1 MSVRQRRWKDAQGRA
16 QSAWVVDV
24 EFTHADG
31 RVERVQKTAPVN
43 SRRGAEQYERD
54 LRTALLNGTYGKAS
68 EVPTVADMSVA
79 LLEHT
84 RLRRKYST
92 GVFYGLMLEKHIVP
106 ALGNLR
112 VTEVTPE
119 RIDRFARAMTDGRKP
134 KTVNN
139 VLGVLGRLL
148 RFSVD
153 RGVLAVAPRVGKL
166 TLPPDSIRFL
176 SFAEA
181 DAFIDAAA
189 ESPTWSAQVVVA
201 LRTGLRIGE
210 LLALRWE
217 DVDLHAGR
225 LLVRRSVWQGVES
238 TPKGGRPREIP
249 LSDQALQALGSHPHR
264 GRCVFARLDGER
276 RDRHGCTRALYTIAE
291 RAGQAVPFGW
301 HVLRHTFASHLAM
314 RGVPLK
320 AVQEL
325 MGHATMEMTLRY
337 AHLAP
342 DVRRDAVQLLDLPA
356 QHRRNMALPAST
368 STWSYGGNRAGELGF
383 EPR

>member
-1 MSVRQRRWKDAQGRA
+1 MTSSSSD
-16 QSAWVVDV
+16 
-24 EFTHADG
+24 
-31 RVERVQKTAPVN
+31 
-43 SRRGAEQYERD
+43 
-54 LRTALLNGTYGKAS
+54 
-68 EVPTVADMSVA
+68 
-79 LLEHT
+79 
-84 RLRRKYST
+84 

-106 ALGNLR
+106 ALGDLR

-153 RGVLAVAPRVGKL
+153 RGVLAVAPRAGKL

-189 ESPTWSAQVVVA
+189 ESPTWSAQIVVA

-225 LLVRRSVWQGVES
+225 LLVRRSLWQGVES

-249 LSDQALQALGSHPHR
+249 LSDQALQALGSH
-264 GRCVFARLDGER
+264 
-276 RDRHGCTRALYTIAE
+276 RHVTDESDQSWST
-291 RAGQAVPFGW
+291 P
-301 HVLRHTFASHLAM
+301 TM
-314 RGVPLK
+314 RI
-320 AVQEL
+320 
-325 MGHATMEMTLRY
+325 
-337 AHLAP
+337 P
-342 DVRRDAVQLLDLPA
+342 DEE
-356 QHRRNMALPAST
+356 
-368 STWSYGGNRAGELGF
+368 G
-383 EPR
+383 